1 MKTSRTNDAGANDKP
16 RSQPKVAADQ
26 QAESRPEPRAEQRA
40 EQRAER
46 RAEHRTDRSNA
57 AADVTDASDPST
69 QRLADYLC
77 FAVYSANLAFG
88 RAYRPILDELGLTY
102 TQYITIIVL
111 WEMGNVTVSAL
122 GERLF
127 LESNTLTPILKKLE
141 AMGYLRRQRDASDE
155 RQVLVSLTD
164 AGRDLRENA
173 FGRNLVEATGLSAD
187 EFKKLQKSVTTLR
200 DNLIRHT
207 HNE

>member
-1 MKTSRTNDAGANDKP
+1 MKTSRTNDAGADSKP
-16 RSQPKVAADQ
+16 RSPSKAAADQ
-26 QAESRPEPRAEQRA
+26 RAEQRHEQRA
-40 EQRAER
+40 EQRAEP
-46 RAEHRTDRSNA
+46 AEHRTEHRADRSNA
-57 AADVTDASDPST
+57 GTDASDPST

-141 AMGYLRRQRDASDE
+141 AMGYLRRQRDPSDE

-173 FGRNLVEATGLSAD
+173 FGRNLVEATGLNAE
-187 EFKKLQKSVTTLR
+187 EFRKLQKSVTTLR
-200 DNLIRHT
+200 DNLIKHT